1 MYKIATLNKISSVGL
16 NKLSDNYKI
25 IDEIEEAHG
34 ILLRSYDLHDTKF
47 SPELMAI
54 GRAGTGVNNI
64 PLEKCADEGIVV
76 FNTPGA
82 NANAVKELV
91 LAGLLLSARNIPN
104 GLAWTSSLEENIKE
118 TVEKGKGQFAG
129 TEIKG
134 KTLGIIGL
142 GSIGVM
148 VANAASD
155 LGMKVVGYDPF
166 ITIQAAHSLYS
177 NIPVEDDL
185 AILLPQCD
193 YISIHVPVT
202 DDTKGLVDARR
213 IDQMKNGAVLLN
225 FARDTI
231 VNDKA
236 LLNAL
241 ESGKLRNYVTDFP
254 NDAVNGKMNVVALP
268 HLGASTSEAE
278 DNCAVMAAEELM
290 EFIEKGNIKNS
301 VNFPYCNLGALNKEA
316 SARVCILNKNV
327 PSMLSKITNAMADLD
342 INIRDLTNKSRG
354 DYAVTLMDIDEDI
367 SEEDLTKAFDF
378 EGIIRVRII
387 R

>member
-166 ITIQAAHSLYS
+166 ITIQAAHSL
-177 NIPVEDDL
+177 
-185 AILLPQCD
+185 
-193 YISIHVPVT
+193 
-202 DDTKGLVDARR
+202 
-213 IDQMKNGAVLLN
+213 
-225 FARDTI
+225 
-231 VNDKA
+231 
-236 LLNAL
+236 
-241 ESGKLRNYVTDFP
+241 
-254 NDAVNGKMNVVALP
+254 
-268 HLGASTSEAE
+268 
-278 DNCAVMAAEELM
+278 
-290 EFIEKGNIKNS
+290 
-301 VNFPYCNLGALNKEA
+301 
-316 SARVCILNKNV
+316 
-327 PSMLSKITNAMADLD
+327 
-342 INIRDLTNKSRG
+342 
-354 DYAVTLMDIDEDI
+354 
-367 SEEDLTKAFDF
+367 
-378 EGIIRVRII
+378 
-387 R
+387 